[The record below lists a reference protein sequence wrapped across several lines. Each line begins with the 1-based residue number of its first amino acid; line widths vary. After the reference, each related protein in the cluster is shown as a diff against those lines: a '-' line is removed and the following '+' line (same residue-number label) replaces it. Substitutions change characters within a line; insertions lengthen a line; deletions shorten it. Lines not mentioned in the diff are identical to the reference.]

1 MNEKVFL
8 GVSELLPANAR
19 AALLRGYRE
28 ALGYP
33 EESVERKRVI
43 DRAID
48 AAKSLAP
55 RKYFVDE
62 AWKPSTTPKCER

>member
-19 AALLRGYRE
+19 AVLLRGYRE

-55 RKYFVDE
+55 RQYFRDE
-62 AWKPSTTPKCER
+62 AWKPSTTQKLDR